1 MSRPQEITLAEATT
15 HIVNT
20 CARHRRPFFFMVG
33 AGVSFPPIPLAPH
46 VIEACRK
53 QCPGSEVPKDL
64 DPMREYSW
72 WFQRAFHSPADRQ
85 WYLRSLIEKQS
96 VSHANL
102 RLAHLLLSKKISN
115 LVVTTNFDDFV
126 SKSLTIFGEPH
137 IVCDHPDTIQ
147 RIDAENDDLQI
158 VHVHGTYWFYDC
170 CNLEGE
176 LEARSRKSP
185 QASSMADFLD
195 RVLSNRSPL
204 IMGYS
209 GWSGDVFVNALRR
222 RLNRELPYN
231 IYWFCYQ
238 RSMIQSLP
246 DDVKGHPNVFF
257 VVPEQANVQARK
269 VGAGEKLP
277 EPTLPAS
284 EVLEALVSS
293 FQLEAPPLTRDPLGF
308 FAQQLRNSLPPDDA
322 TSVRPDLYLISKV
335 IRRIERA
342 RQNLTVLEAALES
355 VRDAVRRSQYSEA
368 VGLAIAVG
376 DKGDDDQRKEL
387 TETLCLAGPKLP
399 DTSPE
404 KLAAWEQAVKLGE
417 ALLRRDPK
425 DLQVQEWVAKALVSR
440 SNLIGKDALPVYD
453 EVVARFGSST
463 QSGLRYQVARAIHN
477 KAATQYEEN
486 DGAAASATY
495 ALLVTNFGDA
505 PEPEI
510 RGLVAR
516 ALYHRAITEDGL
528 GHPEVEQKLFEEI
541 LERFETETPPACREV
556 VVLTLNGMADNI
568 IDSAKAL
575 WLEGREPEAMER
587 LKGARSLLARAAER
601 APDNAYVLGTDAY
614 LTFLLGDVPRAA
626 ELLTQAVQFGGED
639 LRRAELASAQHNLL
653 PVDERF
659 IRMIED
665 VAGAGGLAVTV

>member
-1 MSRPQEITLAEATT
+1 
-15 HIVNT
+15 
-20 CARHRRPFFFMVG
+20 
-33 AGVSFPPIPLAPH
+33 
-46 VIEACRK
+46 
-53 QCPGSEVPKDL
+53 
-64 DPMREYSW
+64 
-72 WFQRAFHSPADRQ
+72 
-85 WYLRSLIEKQS
+85 
-96 VSHANL
+96 
-102 RLAHLLLSKKISN
+102 
-115 LVVTTNFDDFV
+115 
-126 SKSLTIFGEPH
+126 
-137 IVCDHPDTIQ
+137 
-147 RIDAENDDLQI
+147 LQI

-209 GWSGDVFVNALRR
+209 GWSGDVFVSALRR
-222 RLNRELPYN
+222 RLSRELPYN

-257 VVPEQANVQARK
+257 VVPEQPGVQTRK
-269 VGAGEKLP
+269 AGVEEKLP

-284 EVLEALVSS
+284 QVLEALVSS

-322 TSVRPDLYLISKV
+322 TSVRPDLYLIGKV

-342 RQNLTVLEAALES
+342 RQNLSALEAALES

-368 VGLAIAVG
+368 VSLAVAVG
-376 DKGDDDQRKEL
+376 DTGDDDQKKEL
-387 TETLCLAGPKLP
+387 IDTLCLAGSKLP
-399 DTSPE
+399 DTSAE
-404 KLAAWEQAVKLGE
+404 KAKAWEQAVKLGE
-417 ALLRRDPK
+417 ALLRRDPN

-440 SNLIGKDALPVYD
+440 ANLMGKEALPFYD

-463 QSGLRYQVARAIHN
+463 QPGLRYQVARAIHN

-486 DGAAASATY
+486 EPAAASATY
-495 ALLVTNFGDA
+495 ARLVEDFGDA

-516 ALYHRAITEDGL
+516 ALYHRAITEGRL
-528 GHPEVEQKLFEEI
+528 GRPEMEEKLFGEI
-541 LERFETETPPACREV
+541 LGRFEKETPPACHEV

-568 IDSAKAL
+568 IDSAKAM

-587 LKGARSLLARAAER
+587 LKEAQPLLARAAER
-601 APDNAYVLGTDAY
+601 APDNAYVLGTEAY

-626 ELLTQAVQFGGED
+626 ELLAQAVQFGGED
-639 LRRAELASAQHNLL
+639 LRRAELTSAQHNLL

-665 VAGAGGLAVTV
+665 VAGADGLAVAV

>member
-15 HIVNT
+15 YIVNT

-33 AGVSFPPIPLAPH
+33 AGVSYPPIPLAPH

-209 GWSGDVFVNALRR
+209 GWSGDVFVSALRR

-231 IYWFCYQ
+231 VYWFCYQ

-257 VVPEQANVQARK
+257 VVPEQASLQTRK
-269 VGAGEKLP
+269 AGAGEKLP

-284 EVLEALVSS
+284 EVLDALVSS

-322 TSVRPDLYLISKV
+322 TSVRPDLYLIGKV

-342 RQNLTVLEAALES
+342 RQNLSVAEAALES

-368 VGLAIAVG
+368 VGLAVAVG
-376 DKGDDDQRKEL
+376 DTGDDDQRKEL
-387 TETLCLAGPKLP
+387 TETFCLAGSKLP

-404 KLAAWEQAVKLGE
+404 KLEAWEQAVKLGE
-417 ALLRRDPK
+417 ALLRQDPN

-453 EVVARFGSST
+453 AVVTRFGSST
-463 QSGLRYQVARAIHN
+463 QPGLRYQVARAIHN

-495 ALLVTNFGDA
+495 ALLVENFGDA

-528 GHPEVEQKLFEEI
+528 GHPEVEHKLFEEI
-541 LERFETETPPACREV
+541 LDRFEAETTPACREV

-587 LKGARSLLARAAER
+587 LKGAQSLLARAAER
-601 APDNAYVLGTDAY
+601 APDNAYVLGTEAY

-626 ELLTQAVQFGGED
+626 ELLTRAVQFGGED

-659 IRMIED
+659 IRMIEGA
-665 VAGAGGLAVTV
+665 AGAGGLAATP